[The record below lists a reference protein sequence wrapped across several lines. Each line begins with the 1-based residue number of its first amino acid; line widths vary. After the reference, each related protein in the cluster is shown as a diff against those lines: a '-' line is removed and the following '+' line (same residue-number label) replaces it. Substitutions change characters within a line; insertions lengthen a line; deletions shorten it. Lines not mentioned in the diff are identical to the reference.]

1 MRNRAQS
8 TRTHAILLATV
19 LVMAGQTLTQRQAG
33 QNWLLAC
40 TDDPEETQLL
50 WDEEQLAPFTTGE
63 HWRVAEAPLA
73 LGMDVL
79 RRMPGQGVV
88 LADVAFYVASWLL
101 PADLGDELDDVKQ
114 LTVRPAGWALACPP
128 VLYGVRGR
136 VWLRPPD
143 GSGQLTDPVLL
154 GAAFGPG
161 GARLP
166 TEALR

>member
-1 MRNRAQS
+1 
-8 TRTHAILLATV
+8 
-19 LVMAGQTLTQRQAG
+19 MAGYTLTQRQAG
-33 QNWLLAC
+33 QDWLLAC
-40 TDDPEETQLL
+40 APDADAAQLL
-50 WDEEQLAPFTTGE
+50 WDEEELVRFPTGK

-73 LGMDVL
+73 LAMDVM
-79 RRMPGQGVV
+79 RRIPDHSGPV